1 MLAST
6 FETTGI
12 LLHTTTCHG
21 RFCRTGQGLERE
33 KSGAWLAATLRS
45 DWLIPSIERDCG
57 EWCSAYAFQ
66 NSRLPF
72 SPFSFAGYQSG
83 LALVYAATDEVWQ
96 QMQCLSVTDSS
107 STTRACCA
115 CFDPSLCPFNNFE
128 QRDSGYCGAPCGTH
142 DDNCRQLAAACG
154 PSVWDLAGRAN
165 EGSLAGLPLRPQD
178 EWGRHECNVQQISRG
193 KCELCKQPLWCE
205 SYKGGDG
212 KGITRPH
219 QWIDAFWRRDAGAA
233 FGSRQCKF
241 RPNQTDLFIDTM
253 RLRHTK
259 RRHLP
264 TDWRGIHYDNANPW
278 NEVNMY
284 VHPGDH
290 AQQELMFRNLIGLLY
305 LRTSGN
311 DDDLANVRRLH
322 EHWRQL
328 GRDVP
333 MFAVNAEPLDRVEH
347 WTPEGSV
354 DLRQWPYGLEQ
365 LF

>member
-1 MLAST
+1 M
-6 FETTGI
+6 
-12 LLHTTTCHG
+12 
-21 RFCRTGQGLERE
+21 
-33 KSGAWLAATLRS
+33 
-45 DWLIPSIERDCG
+45 
-57 EWCSAYAFQ
+57 
-66 NSRLPF
+66 
-72 SPFSFAGYQSG
+72 
-83 LALVYAATDEVWQ
+83 
-96 QMQCLSVTDSS
+96 
-107 STTRACCA
+107 
-115 CFDPSLCPFNNFE
+115 
-128 QRDSGYCGAPCGTH
+128 
-142 DDNCRQLAAACG
+142 
-154 PSVWDLAGRAN
+154 
-165 EGSLAGLPLRPQD
+165 
-178 EWGRHECNVQQISRG
+178 
-193 KCELCKQPLWCE
+193 CKQPLWCE
-205 SYKGGDG
+205 SYKGDG
-212 KGITRPH
+212 ISRPH